1 MNTSLS
7 LPQLGWSAFFQQQL
21 SLDELETHTVGRV
34 LSHHRNR
41 YLIQTEHTQFS
52 LEIRPN
58 MVALT
63 VGDWILVDKDLQL
76 SRALDRLTLLSRKAA
91 GSKVAEQLIAA
102 NVNTLFIV
110 NALNHDFNLSRIERY
125 LAIAHDSGCEPV
137 IVLTKEDRCE
147 NVQDYLQQVQTLDPF
162 LMAETVNSL
171 DPQSVEKLNSW
182 CKTGQTVAFVGSSG
196 VGKSTLV
203 NTLMQDELLATAGV
217 REDDNKGR
225 HTTTS
230 RALFVMPSGGVLL
243 DTPGIRELKIADCE
257 QGVNETFS
265 DIGVLA
271 SQCRFADCSHQAEPH
286 CAVQKALDSGELDE
300 RRLNNYFKLL
310 REQKRNGAS
319 LAENRSSDKNLTKF
333 YKKTQQQGRA
343 IKQKG
348 E

>member
-1 MNTSLS
+1 MSNKIS
-7 LPQLGWSAFFQQQL
+7 LPQLGWNAFFQQQL
-21 SLDELETHTVGRV
+21 SLEELENYIVSRV
-34 LSHHRNR
+34 LEHHRSR
-41 YLIQTEHTQFS
+41 YLVQTETEQFS

-58 MVALT
+58 MQPLT
-63 VGDWILVDKDLQL
+63 VGDWLLVDADKQFI
-76 SRALDRLTLLSRKAA
+76 RALDRLTLLSRKAA
-91 GSKVAEQLIAA
+91 GSKVAQQLIAA

-125 LAIAHDSGCEPV
+125 LAIAHESGCEPV

-147 NVQDYLQQVQTLDPF
+147 NVDDYLQQVQTLDPF
-162 LMAETVNSL
+162 LMVETVNSL
-171 DPQSVEKLNSW
+171 DSLSVEKLHSW

-203 NTLMQDELLATAGV
+203 NTLMQEQLLATGGV

-257 QGVNETFS
+257 QGVNEVFS
-265 DIGVLA
+265 DINELA
-271 SQCRFADCSHQAEPH
+271 EQCRFSDCSHQAEPG
-286 CAVQKALDSGELDE
+286 CAVQKALESGEIDE

-319 LAENRSSDKNLTKF
+319 LAESRSNDKNLTKF
-333 YKKTQQQGRA
+333 YKRTLQQGRLL
-343 IKQKG
+343 KQSDK
-348 E
+348 

>member
-1 MNTSLS
+1 MNSNLTLS
-7 LPQLGWSAFFQQQL
+7 QLGWNAFFQQQV
-21 SLDELETHTVGRV
+21 SLEEIENYTLARV
-34 LSHHRNR
+34 LEHHRSR
-41 YLIQTEHTQFS
+41 YLLQTETTQFS
-52 LEIRPN
+52 LQIRPN
-58 MVALT
+58 MVPLT
-63 VGDWILVDKDLQL
+63 VGDWVLVDQEDQLVRVLQ
-76 SRALDRLTLLSRKAA
+76 RLTLLSRKAA

-125 LAIAHDSGCEPV
+125 LAIAYESGCEPV
-137 IVLTKEDRCE
+137 IVLTKEDHCE
-147 NVQDYLQQVQTLDPF
+147 NVQDYLAQVRTLDPF
-162 LMAETVNSL
+162 LMVESVNSL
-171 DPQSVEKLNSW
+171 DQQSVDKLHSW

-203 NTLMQDELLATAGV
+203 NTLMQEQLLATAGV

-230 RALFVMPSGGVLL
+230 RALFVMPTGGVLL

-257 QGVNETFS
+257 QGVNETFA
-265 DIGVLA
+265 DISELA
-271 SQCRFADCSHQAEPH
+271 TQCRFSDCCHQAEPH
-286 CAVQKALDSGELDE
+286 CAVQKAVEAGLLDE

-319 LAENRSSDKNLTKF
+319 LAESRSADKNLTKF
-333 YKKTQQQGRA
+333 YKKTLLQGRLM
-343 IKQKG
+343 KQSK